1 MQRKIRSY
9 MDHTMTNS
17 NNLQGDFSKSSLP
30 SLLQYLGMIGSTGEL
45 VLSIPPDDTAVI
57 SLERGKLI
65 DARFREHTGQQ
76 ALFQVMQTVNGF
88 FQFKAGT
95 VDVKNSIDSSLEH
108 LLLGAAAFEHARTQF
123 QPSDIPAI
131 VPSSTSGNISLQ
143 AAQLRVVAM
152 IDAQRSIA
160 QLATAVRGS
169 VGDVTALISQLVE
182 SGLVTVKTSTVQ
194 TINPQFFEDLRPR
207 ISSLVG
213 PMAHI
218 MMIDAAERLGHT
230 LENLDKRLVRGFL
243 TELHKEIPG
252 NQMKQFVVLVEPLLR
267 QYENQ

>member
-1 MQRKIRSY
+1 
-9 MDHTMTNS
+9 MDQPMS
-17 NNLQGDFSKSSLP
+17 NANDLQGDFSKSSLP
-30 SLLQYLGMIGSTGEL
+30 SLLQYLGMIGATGEL
-45 VLSIPPDDTAVI
+45 VLSIPPDDKAVI
-57 SLERGKLI
+57 SLEKGKLI
-65 DARFREHTGQQ
+65 DAIYREHTGQH
-76 ALFQVMQTVNGF
+76 ALFQVMQTPNGYF
-88 FQFKAGT
+88 RFKTGIY
-95 VDVKNSIDSSLEH
+95 DVKASIDSSLER

-123 QPSDIPAI
+123 QPGDVPAI
-131 VPSSTSGNISLQ
+131 LPSSTSGNINLQ

-152 IDAQRSIA
+152 IDGLRSIS

-182 SGLVTVKTSTVQ
+182 SGLVEVKTSTVQ
-194 TINPQFFEDLRPR
+194 AVDPKFFEDLRPR

-230 LENLDKRLVRGFL
+230 LENLDKRLVRAFL
-243 TELHKEIPG
+243 TELHKEIPS